1 MKSLLNYIIIL
12 SFLGFFITSCNTGVD
27 GRYKQMYSFI
37 GSGEFYFDKDGTYTF
52 EMEWNDNPSIMGTG
66 GTKKGDK
73 GKDEGTWWLDTTD
86 IGSGKKVT
94 FDEFKKDPKRH
105 NVWINYKMNG
115 SKSKTHHFLIKNRDS
130 WYPDLWR
137 NGEKAYFKAFLPF

>member
-27 GRYKQMYSFI
+27 GRYKQTNSFV
-37 GSGEFYFDKDGTYTF
+37 GSGEFYFDKDGTCTYEIEYDDF
-52 EMEWNDNPSIMGTG
+52 PSVMGTA
-66 GTKKGDK
+66 GTKKGTI

-94 FDEFKKDPKRH
+94 FDEFTKNPKRH
-105 NVWINYKMNG
+105 NVCINYKMDG
-115 SKSKTHHFLIKNRDS
+115 GKTRYFIIKDRDS
-130 WYPDLWR
+130 WYPDLWK
-137 NGEKAYFKAFLPF
+137 NGEKACYKAFLPF